1 MYILIYMYTYIYIY
15 MCTYAYIYMYLY
27 MYLYVYVYMSRII
40 YIYVF
45 IYFSNNPELCVVC
58 VHQKQNSMGKEK
70 RVGLEYVQEDG
81 KRQGVSRANL
91 SICTMA

>member
-1 MYILIYMYTYIYIY
+1 MCMHIYVFIYVFICICIHISY
-15 MCTYAYIYMYLY
+15 N
-27 MYLYVYVYMSRII
+27 I

-45 IYFSNNPELCVVC
+45 IYFTYNPELCVVC

-81 KRQGVSRANL
+81 KRQGVSWAHL